1 MSTIPNVSPS
11 TLDGIKR
18 KAKSFGRENNLSHL
32 AALDVVAQ
40 QSGYDNFH
48 HARRALQRTQGV
60 PSLHSIFLSAY
71 WSDASAKPRS
81 AGLEILEIKLPRPL
95 TSFLSKHQCGHAQ
108 NLQGF
113 FAEYSDHLEMRGNV
127 ETQERARERLT
138 RAALTLQ
145 FIEATGLRPVTTQRQ
160 RAAMKN
166 AEKLP
171 SSDHVSRWISAETG
185 DWLILDEPYDHVTTQ
200 PELGRREEWVSAND
214 LHWAKPTWSG
224 LYYPGNAVPHILTSN
239 LDLLNQTVKTIER
252 MSDASLKQ
260 NNEWVIQTDVYQAQ
274 FLSPARKLEG
284 KKRKPRLGTTY
295 GSSKNAIEFQ
305 WNAGHSPRRR
315 PAKAM
320 SMKNHKEL
328 GKILK
333 RLSVSRTP
341 INAHSKILGL
351 KSDLEDWMFAEYRGK
366 GRKDVDVDV
375 YYGGKDIKGYSDT
388 AKMLEAVDLVRST
401 LLSAYP
407 DSKPLRDQLKSL
419 DAARSYIANASS

>member
-11 TLDGIKR
+11 TIDGIKR
-18 KAKSFGRENNLSHL
+18 KAKSLGRENNLSHL
-32 AALDVVAQ
+32 SALDVVAQ

-48 HARRALQRTQGV
+48 HARRALQRTQGI

-71 WSDASAKPRS
+71 WSDASTKPRS
-81 AGLEILEIKLPRPL
+81 AGLEILEIRLPRPL
-95 TSFLSKHQCGHAQ
+95 TAFLSKHQCGYAQ

-138 RAALTLQ
+138 RAALSLQ
-145 FIEATGLRPVTTQRQ
+145 FIEATGLRPVTSQRQ
-160 RAAMKN
+160 RAAMKKAN
-166 AEKLP
+166 EMP
-171 SSDHVSRWISAETG
+171 SSDHVSRWVSAETG
-185 DWLILDEPYDHVTTQ
+185 DWLLLDEPYDRVTTQ

-214 LHWAKPTWSG
+214 LHWARPKWNG
-224 LYYPGNAVPHILTSN
+224 LYYPGEAIPHILTRN
-239 LDLLNQTVKTIER
+239 LDLLNQTVKSVER
-252 MSDASLKQ
+252 MSDAALKQ

-274 FLSPARKLEG
+274 FISPARKLEG

-305 WNAGHSPRRR
+305 WSVGYPPRRR

-333 RLSVSRTP
+333 RLCVSRTP
-341 INAHSKILGL
+341 LNAHSKILGL
-351 KSDLEDWMFAEYRGK
+351 KSDLEDWMFAEYKGQ

-375 YYGGKDIKGYSDT
+375 YYGGKGIKGYSGT

-401 LLSAYP
+401 LLDAYP
-407 DSKPLRDQLKSL
+407 DSKPLRGQLKSL
-419 DAARSYIANASS
+419 DAARAYIADVSS